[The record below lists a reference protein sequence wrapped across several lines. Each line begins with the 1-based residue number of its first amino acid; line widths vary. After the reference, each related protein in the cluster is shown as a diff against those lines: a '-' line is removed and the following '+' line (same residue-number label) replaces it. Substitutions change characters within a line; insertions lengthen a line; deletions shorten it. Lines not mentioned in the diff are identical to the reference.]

1 MVILLQEISETE
13 SFRQGIRGYFPV
25 CEYNLHRKESGMKG
39 SEFFSRFVF
48 PFVAA
53 LFFLC
58 VLLDVPSLQAQTEA
72 IIARAK
78 KEGRVGYYTSQN
90 IVAANALIKSFQK
103 KYPYLKVD
111 LFRLGGRALLTRVLS
126 ETQAGR
132 HAFDVISMNIME
144 IQLLKKRGLLARY
157 LSPEAKGI
165 AEGLKDKKG
174 FWTAMRIN
182 QFIIGYN
189 TSMISGEKIPK
200 DWWDLLKPM
209 WKGGKIGVDR
219 DARVW
224 YASLL
229 QYWGRERGIGFMKK
243 LSAQQPHLERGNTL
257 RTQMMTA
264 GQFPLAIVHAHKVE
278 IFKAMG
284 APLDWVTTA
293 DPIVTQPNVLSV
305 ASHAPHPNGARL
317 FLDFSLSK
325 EGQLIIQKK
334 GSMPARTDI
343 PPPAPQLD
351 QSKLKLHYVDAAL
364 AEDYNRYHKEY
375 QDIFR

>member
-1 MVILLQEISETE
+1 
-13 SFRQGIRGYFPV
+13 
-25 CEYNLHRKESGMKG
+25 MKG
-39 SEFFSRFVF
+39 SKSICRFVIL
-48 PFVAA
+48 FVAA
-53 LFFLC
+53 HF
-58 VLLDVPSLQAQTEA
+58 VLLGFLAVPSLRAQTNP
-72 IIARAK
+72 IIAQAK
-78 KEGRVGYYTSQN
+78 KEGRVQYYTSQN

-111 LFRLGGRALLTRVLS
+111 LFRLGGRALLTRTLS
-126 ETQAGR
+126 ETQAGK
-132 HAFDVISMNIME
+132 HNFDVISMNIVE
-144 IQLLKKRGLLARY
+144 IQLLIKRGLLAKY
-157 LSPEAKGI
+157 LSPESKGI

-189 TSMISGEKIPK
+189 TSMISGKEVPK
-200 DWWDLLKPM
+200 DWWDLLNPM

-219 DARVW
+219 DATVW

-243 LSAQQPHLERGNTL
+243 LSAQEPHLERGNTL

-278 IFKAMG
+278 IFKAIG

-305 ASHAPHPNGARL
+305 ASHAPHPNGGRL
-317 FLDFSLSK
+317 FLDYLLSK
-325 EGQLIIQKK
+325 EGQLIVRKK
-334 GSMPARTDI
+334 GSMPARSDI

-375 QDIFR
+375 QEIFR